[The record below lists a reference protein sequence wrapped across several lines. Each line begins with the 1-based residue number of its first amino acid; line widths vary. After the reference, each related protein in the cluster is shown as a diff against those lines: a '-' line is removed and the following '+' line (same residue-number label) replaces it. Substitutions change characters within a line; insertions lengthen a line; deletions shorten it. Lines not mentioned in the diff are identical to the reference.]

1 MTILSIIASFFIGAI
16 PTGFILAKKFKG
28 VDIRTEGSGN
38 IGSTNVRRVLGHKLA
53 VATQVIDVLKGL
65 VPVAI
70 AIAIGIH
77 KSGLIDMDY
86 SLYVS
91 LVALASI
98 LGHNFTPFLSFK
110 GGKGVNTTL
119 GSFFLLSPLS
129 VVVGVATYFILKYF
143 TKIVSIRSIALGI
156 SMPITCLLTGAD
168 MTITISAFLS
178 TLLLIVRHKSNII
191 RIMNGTEK

>member
-1 MTILSIIASFFIGAI
+1 MTILSIIASFFIGSI
-16 PTGFILAKKFKG
+16 PTGYILAKKFKG

-70 AIAIGIH
+70 AIGIH
-77 KSGLIDMDY
+77 KSGLVDMDY

-143 TKIVSIRSIALGI
+143 TKIVSIRSMALGV
-156 SMPITCLLTGAD
+156 SMPITCLLTGAG
-168 MTITISAFLS
+168 MTITIASLLS

>member
-70 AIAIGIH
+70 AIGIH

-86 SLYVS
+86 YLYVS

-143 TKIVSIRSIALGI
+143 TKISSY
-156 SMPITCLLTGAD
+156 SYYY
-168 MTITISAFLS
+168 
-178 TLLLIVRHKSNII
+178 
-191 RIMNGTEK
+191 

>member
-70 AIAIGIH
+70 AIGIH

-86 SLYVS
+86 YLYVS

-178 TLLLIVRHKSNII
+178 TLLLTVRHKSNII

>member
-1 MTILSIIASFFIGAI
+1 MTILSIIASFFIGSI

-70 AIAIGIH
+70 AIGIH
-77 KSGLIDMDY
+77 KSGLVDMDY

-98 LGHNFTPFLSFK
+98 QGHNFTPFLSFK

-143 TKIVSIRSIALGI
+143 TKIVSIRSMALGI

-168 MTITISAFLS
+168 MTITIAALLSA
-178 TLLLIVRHKSNII
+178 LLLIVRHKANII

>member
-38 IGSTNVRRVLGHKLA
+38 IGSTNVRRVLGHK
-53 VATQVIDVLKGL
+53 
-65 VPVAI
+65 
-70 AIAIGIH
+70 
-77 KSGLIDMDY
+77 
-86 SLYVS
+86 

>member
-1 MTILSIIASFFIGAI
+1 MTILSIIASFFIGSI

-70 AIAIGIH
+70 AIGIH
-77 KSGLIDMDY
+77 KSGLVDMDY

-91 LVALASI
+91 LVVLASI

-143 TKIVSIRSIALGI
+143 TKIVSIRSMALGI

-168 MTITISAFLS
+168 MTITIAALLSA
-178 TLLLIVRHKSNII
+178 LLLIVRHKANII

>member
-70 AIAIGIH
+70 AIGIH

-91 LVALASI
+91 LVALSSI

>member
-70 AIAIGIH
+70 AIGIH
-77 KSGLIDMDY
+77 KSGHIDMDY
-86 SLYVS
+86 YLYVS

>member
-1 MTILSIIASFFIGAI
+1 MTILSIIASFFIGSI
-16 PTGFILAKKFKG
+16 PTGYILAKKFKG

-70 AIAIGIH
+70 AIGIH
-77 KSGLIDMDY
+77 KSGLVDMDY

-91 LVALASI
+91 LVALVSI

-143 TKIVSIRSIALGI
+143 TKIVSIRSMALGI

-168 MTITISAFLS
+168 MTITIAALLS
-178 TLLLIVRHKSNII
+178 TLLLIVRHKANII